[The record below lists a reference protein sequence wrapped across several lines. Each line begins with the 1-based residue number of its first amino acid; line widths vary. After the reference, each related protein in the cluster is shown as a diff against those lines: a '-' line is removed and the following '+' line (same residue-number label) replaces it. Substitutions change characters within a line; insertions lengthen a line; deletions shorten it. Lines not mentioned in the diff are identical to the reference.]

1 MSYAISTQ
9 HSFIRKGI
17 VYVLL
22 YICTIAII
30 TSTFFLTPHLR
41 GEFPLLRLVIILC
54 ATILLSKYFIYMVV
68 SPWYEVVLAYKQ
80 GRLSEKKTEHLYPRV
95 SVLIPAW
102 NEEAGVITTIRT
114 LLLSTYKN
122 LEIVVINNASTD
134 NTGTNVQQL
143 IETYYREQKSP
154 KNCMEILYALERN
167 QGKGHA
173 LNTGLSLSTGEIIV
187 SIDADC
193 SVPPETIA
201 HFVKHFD
208 DKEVMAAVGNVR
220 IGDTTHLLGVVQ
232 YLEFLFSFYFKK
244 ADALM
249 NTIYIIG
256 GAAGAFRKEVFE
268 VLGPYSL
275 TNITEDIELSVRIQ
289 NAGMKIAYASDA
301 IVYTEGATTLSGL
314 MKQRLRWK
322 RGRFETFV
330 EHKRLFF
337 STRKEHRKLLT
348 LLILP
353 LSLFGELQLFFE
365 IFFIVFLFVFSYLM
379 NDYSSFISGVAVV
392 SSMFVVQIA
401 FDNHKETR
409 LSFLL
414 LAPIGW
420 LLFYASTF
428 VESQALVKA
437 VWGYA
442 RGSEVKWQKWERNG
456 VFKQKT
462 L

>member
-1 MSYAISTQ
+1 M
-9 HSFIRKGI
+9 RKVF
-17 VYVLL
+17 VYVVL
-22 YICTIAII
+22 YIFTIAIVA
-30 TSTFFLTPHLR
+30 STFLITPNIRTDFPTLR
-41 GEFPLLRLVIILC
+41 FIIIIF
-54 ATILLSKYFIYMVV
+54 ATVLLSKYFIYMCL
-68 SPWYEVVLAYKQ
+68 SPWYEVLLALKQ
-80 GRLSEKKTEHLYPRV
+80 RRLRGLRKTPFNPRV

-102 NEEAGVITTIRT
+102 NEGTGVITTINT
-114 LLLSTYKN
+114 LLNSAYKN
-122 LEIVVINNASTD
+122 LEIIVINNASTD
-134 NTGTNVQQL
+134 NTEQNLKKL
-143 IETYYREQKSP
+143 IREYYDAHAVAKDRI
-154 KNCMEILYALERN
+154 EIVYALETT

-173 LNTGLSLSTGEIIV
+173 LNRGLSIATGEIIV

-193 SVPPETIA
+193 SVPPSTIN
-201 HFVKHFD
+201 HFVTHFED
-208 DKEVMAAVGNVR
+208 TDVMAAVGNVR

-256 GAAGAFRKEVFE
+256 GAAGAFRKKVFDD
-268 VLGPYSL
+268 LGPYSL

-301 IVYTEGATTLSGL
+301 IVYTEGATTMNGL

-322 RGRFETFV
+322 RGRFETFA
-330 EHKRLFF
+330 EHKKLFF
-337 STRKEHRKLLT
+337 STRKEHRKILT

-353 LSLFGELQLFFE
+353 LALFGELQLFFE
-365 IFFIVFLFVFSYLM
+365 IFFLLFLYVFSYLM

-401 FDNHKETR
+401 FDKHKETR
-409 LSFLL
+409 LSFML

-428 VESQALVKA
+428 VESQALIRA

-442 RGSEVKWQKWERNG
+442 RGSEVKWQKWERTG
-456 VFKQKT
+456 VFNQKT

>member
-80 GRLSEKKTEHLYPRV
+80 ERLSEKKTAYLYPRV

-102 NEEAGVITTIRT
+102 NEEVGVITTIRT

-134 NTGTNVQQL
+134 NTGANVQQL
-143 IETYYREQKSP
+143 IETYYAEQKSP
-154 KNCMEILYALERN
+154 KNCMEILYALEKN

-201 HFVKHFD
+201 HFVKHFY

-301 IVYTEGATTLSGL
+301 IVYTEGATTLNGL

>member
-1 MSYAISTQ
+1 M
-9 HSFIRKGI
+9 RKVF
-17 VYVLL
+17 VYVVL
-22 YICTIAII
+22 YIFTIAIVA
-30 TSTFFLTPHLR
+30 STFLITPNIRTDFPTLR
-41 GEFPLLRLVIILC
+41 FIIIIF
-54 ATILLSKYFIYMVV
+54 ATVLLSKYFIYMCL
-68 SPWYEVVLAYKQ
+68 SPWYEVLLALKQ
-80 GRLSEKKTEHLYPRV
+80 RRFRGLRKTPFNPRV

-102 NEEAGVITTIRT
+102 NEGTGVITTINT
-114 LLLSTYKN
+114 LLNSAYKN
-122 LEIVVINNASTD
+122 LEIIVINNASTD
-134 NTGTNVQQL
+134 NTEQNLKKL
-143 IETYYREQKSP
+143 IREYYDAHAVAKDRI
-154 KNCMEILYALERN
+154 EIVYALETT

-173 LNTGLSLSTGEIIV
+173 LNRGLSIATGEIIV

-193 SVPPETIA
+193 SVPSSTIN
-201 HFVKHFD
+201 HFVTHFED
-208 DKEVMAAVGNVR
+208 TDVMAAVGNVR

-256 GAAGAFRKEVFE
+256 GAAGAFRKKVFDD
-268 VLGPYSL
+268 LGPYSL

-301 IVYTEGATTLSGL
+301 IVYTEGATTMSGL

-322 RGRFETFV
+322 RGRFETFA
-330 EHKRLFF
+330 EHKKLFF
-337 STRKEHRKLLT
+337 STRKEHRKILT

-353 LSLFGELQLFFE
+353 LALFGELQLFFE
-365 IFFIVFLFVFSYLM
+365 IFFLLFLYVFSYLM

-401 FDNHKETR
+401 FDKHKETR
-409 LSFLL
+409 LSFML

-428 VESQALVKA
+428 VESQALIRA

-442 RGSEVKWQKWERNG
+442 RGSEVKWQKWERTG
-456 VFKQKT
+456 VFNQKT